1 MEYKL
6 VILGAGMS
14 LVGVVVTSILNH
26 YFQQSSQNR
35 KMLLE
40 KKLDVY
46 SEILSMISESFM
58 LDFLDLEED
67 HNKEVLIRSKLIKTL
82 SKGRLLAGEDLEIAL
97 RDVFEKY
104 NYFFKEGKCDEKSFQ
119 LETRVEQL
127 MRTELG
133 NKKLY

>member
-67 HNKEVLIRSKLIKTL
+67 HNKEVRIKSKLIKTL

-104 NYFFKEGKCDEKSFQ
+104 NYFFKEGKFDEKSFQ

-127 MRTELG
+127 MRKELG